1 MQGGKASDK
10 ALRVYVHVPWLCI
23 GLVDCPRRYARTK
36 ALLLEH
42 EDDLRAVAEL
52 LLEKE
57 TINVDDVINLVG
69 PRPFK
74 MPSSYA
80 DFLKR
85 AWQADPDEKDEEIE
99 DGSVAVDIGLAT
111 MERYESD
118 WERQI
123 EAARRSRR

>member
-1 MQGGKASDK
+1 M
-10 ALRVYVHVPWLCI
+10 
-23 GLVDCPRRYARTK
+23 
-36 ALLLEH
+36 LEH
-42 EDDLRAVAEL
+42 EDHLRAVAEL

-74 MPSSYA
+74 MPSAYA

-85 AWQADPDEKDEEIE
+85 AWQADPEEKEEKIE
-99 DGSVAVDIGLAT
+99 DGSVAIDIGLAT